1 MRKLFAFILC
11 FCLLLSPVLASG
23 EAEGEAS
30 AETAAP
36 ASGEASGSASGEA
49 SGGASK
55 EIVTLDGSSV
65 TVDEEYFDGAVTENG
80 VKDFTI
86 SAEGE
91 SIIGIAVSGDPA
103 GDPIT
108 IENGRIELGHKGTA
122 IKLTGGN
129 TVIDNVVV
137 WNNATEGVSASG
149 DAVATLKNVVVY
161 GAQDVE
167 TYRRAS
173 PFALGLAGSMRVTTA
188 VGDSQITYE
197 DSIVVSG
204 SWAPL
209 STDAGA
215 SCTLTTRNVL
225 AGLGELEVAQPGK
238 EYTAT
243 REIGGVTYGF
253 TLGDSAHYNSGYIS
267 YCDTGFHNYYYDSE
281 FYATDYIFII
291 GSGPACATVVNDDC
305 YSTRVGIM
313 WHKNTG
319 GVTELT
325 GGSLY
330 AEDTL
335 FLMKA
340 KSNVDPDGSHP
351 VLVVDGTELSVGE
364 NNVLLQMMTSDDC
377 GLDYE
382 ALQIP
387 EVEDDFSQVQPLLGT
402 QVQKTGTTGFPP
414 TVTYI
419 YEVDGEEVG
428 VTADEIEA
436 FEAENPS
443 AEPVIVDYEP
453 QEAASATFK
462 NLSVEGDVYNAVW
475 EHYQALDVTFD
486 NASITGVISS
496 AWANHVDADGV
507 PVPGGTHILADS
519 SLDCHLGFGRLK
531 NTAAPAVNNPIYL
544 TLENGAVW
552 NVTGTSYLSKLELD
566 RTCTVSGTVTVDGE
580 AVDVSAGGAWEGEI
594 VVEPAAGGEITWK
607 DYQDWLLSILP
618 DICPYPDVVGEI
630 ILATES
636 WDDIDLNGM
645 GPWGKI
651 FGEDMFN
658 TTPFDEFVANGG
670 VGTFNSDYED
680 LPIEGAPD
688 MSASFE
694 SGGAS

>member
-1 MRKLFAFILC
+1 MKKLLAVLLCCIL
-11 FCLLLSPVLASG
+11 LVTPVLASG
-23 EAEGEAS
+23 EA
-30 AETAAP
+30 
-36 ASGEASGSASGEA
+36 SGGA

-55 EIVTLDGSSV
+55 EIVTLDGASV
-65 TVDEEYFDGAVTENG
+65 TVDDEYFDGTVTENG
-80 VKDFTI
+80 VKEFSI
-86 SAEGE
+86 AAENE
-91 SIIGIAVSGDPA
+91 PIVGIAVSGDPS
-103 GDPIT
+103 GEPVT
-108 IENGRIELGHKGTA
+108 IEDGRIELGHRGTA
-122 IKLTGGN
+122 IKLSGGN

-137 WNNATEGVSASG
+137 WNSATEGLSASG
-149 DAVATLKNVVVY
+149 DAVALLKDVVIY
-161 GAQDVE
+161 GAQDIE

-188 VGDSQITYE
+188 VGNSQVTFE
-197 DSIVVSG
+197 DSLVVSG

-209 STDAGA
+209 STDAG
-215 SCTLTTRNVL
+215 SGVTLTTRNVL
-225 AGLGELEVAQPGK
+225 AGLGELEVAREGK

-243 REIGGVTYGF
+243 REIGGVNYGF

-291 GSGPACATVVNDDC
+291 GSGPACATAVNDKC
-305 YSTRVGIM
+305 YSDRVGIM

-330 AEDTL
+330 AENCL
-335 FLMKA
+335 FLMKC

-364 NNVLLQMMTSDDC
+364 NNVLLQLMTSDDC
-377 GLDYE
+377 GLGYE

-387 EVEDDFSQVQPLLGT
+387 AVEDDFSQVEPLLGSR
-402 QVQKTGTTGFPP
+402 VQKTGTTGFPP

-419 YEVDGEEVG
+419 YDVDGEEVG

-436 FEAENPS
+436 FEAGNPS

-453 QEAASATFK
+453 QEDSVATFK

-475 EHYQALDVTFD
+475 EHYQALDLTFD

-496 AWANHVDADGV
+496 AWARHVDADGN

-519 SLDCHLGFGRLK
+519 SLDCHLGFGRLS
-531 NTAAPAVNNPIYL
+531 NTAAPTVNNPIYL
-544 TLENGAVW
+544 TLTNGAVW
-552 NVTGTSYLSKLELD
+552 NVTGESYLAKL
-566 RTCTVSGTVTVDGE
+566 TVDGAVVNGVVTVDGAE
-580 AVDVSAGGAWEGEI
+580 VDVSAGGSWEGEI
-594 VVEPAAGGEITWK
+594 IVTPAAGGEVTWK
-607 DYQDWLLSILP
+607 DYQDWLISILP
-618 DICPYPDVVGEI
+618 EICPYPDAVGEI

-636 WDDIDLNGM
+636 WDDIDMEGM

-658 TTPFDEFVANGG
+658 STTFPEFVENGG
-670 VGTFNSDYED
+670 VGTYNADYED
-680 LPIEGAPD
+680 LPLEGAPD

>member
-1 MRKLFAFILC
+1 MKKLLALILC
-11 FCLLLSPVLASG
+11 LTLL
-23 EAEGEAS
+23 
-30 AETAAP
+30 AAP
-36 ASGEASGSASGEA
+36 AFASGEASESASGEA

-55 EIVTLDGSSV
+55 EIVTLDGANV
-65 TVDEEYFDGAVTENG
+65 TVDADYFDGTVTENG

-86 SAEGE
+86 AAEGE
-91 SIIGIAVSGDPA
+91 AIIGVAVSGDPS
-103 GDPIT
+103 GEPVV
-108 IENGRIELGHKGTA
+108 IEDGRIELGHKGTA

-129 TVIDNVVV
+129 SIIDNVVV

-161 GAQDVE
+161 GAQDIE
-167 TYRRAS
+167 TYRRSS

-225 AGLGELEVAQPGK
+225 AGLGELEVAEPGK

-281 FYATDYIFII
+281 FYATDYVFII
-291 GSGPACATVVNDDC
+291 GSGPACATVDNDDC

-325 GGSLY
+325 GGSMY

-335 FLMKA
+335 FLMKS
-340 KSNVDPDGSHP
+340 KSDVDPDGSHP

-377 GLDYE
+377 GLGYE

-387 EVEDDFSQVQPLLGT
+387 EIEDDFSQVQPLLGT

-419 YEVDGEEVG
+419 YDVDGEEVG

-443 AEPVIVDYEP
+443 AEPVIVDYVP

-475 EHYQALDVTFD
+475 EHWQALDVTFD
-486 NASITGVISS
+486 NAQVTGVISS
-496 AWANHVDADGV
+496 AWANHVDADGS
-507 PVPGGTHILADS
+507 PVPGGTHILADT

-531 NTAAPAVNNPIYL
+531 NTVAPTVNNPVYL

-552 NVTGTSYLSKLELD
+552 NVTGTSYLARL
-566 RTCTVSGTVTVDGE
+566 TVDSAALNGVVTVDGE
-580 AVDVSAGGAWEGEI
+580 AVDVSAGGTWEGEI
-594 VVEPAAGGEITWK
+594 IVEPAAGGEITWK
-607 DYQDWLLSILP
+607 DYQDWLISILP

-636 WDDIDLNGM
+636 WDDIDLEGM

-670 VGTFNSDYED
+670 VGTFNAEYED
-680 LPIEGAPD
+680 LPLEGAPD

>member
-1 MRKLFAFILC
+1 MKKLLAIFLC
-11 FCLLLSPVLASG
+11 LALL
-23 EAEGEAS
+23 
-30 AETAAP
+30 AAP
-36 ASGEASGSASGEA
+36 AFASGEASGDAGGESSGEA

-55 EIVTLDGSSV
+55 EIVTLDGASV
-65 TVDEEYFDGAVTENG
+65 TVDEEYFEGTVTDNG
-80 VKDFTI
+80 VKDFSI
-86 SAEGE
+86 SAANE
-91 SIIGIAVSGDPA
+91 SIVGISVSGDPS
-103 GDPIT
+103 GEPIT
-108 IENGRIELGHKGTA
+108 IENGRIELDHRGTA
-122 IKLTGGN
+122 IKLAGGN

-149 DAVATLKNVVVY
+149 DAVALLKNVVVY
-161 GAQDVE
+161 GAQDIE

-188 VGDSQITYE
+188 VGNSQVTFE
-197 DSIVVSG
+197 DSLVVSG

-209 STDAGA
+209 STDAG
-215 SCTLTTRNVL
+215 SGCTLTTRNVL
-225 AGLGELEVAQPGK
+225 AGLGDLEVAQEGK

-243 REIGGVTYGF
+243 REIGGVNYGF

-319 GVTELT
+319 GVTEIE

-330 AEDTL
+330 AENTL
-335 FLMKA
+335 FLMKS
-340 KSNVDPDGSHP
+340 KSAVDPDGSHP

-377 GLDYE
+377 GLGYE

-419 YEVDGEEVG
+419 YDVDGEEVG

-436 FEAENPS
+436 FEAENPD
-443 AEPVIVDYEP
+443 AEPVIVDYVP
-453 QEAASATFK
+453 QEDSVATFK

-486 NASITGVISS
+486 NAEITGVISS
-496 AWANHVDADGV
+496 AWAKHVDADGN

-531 NTAAPAVNNPIYL
+531 NEAAPAVNNPVEL
-544 TLENGAVW
+544 TLANGAVW
-552 NVTGTSYLSKLELD
+552 NVTGTSYLAKLDLD
-566 RTCTVSGTVTVDGE
+566 RTCTVNGIVTVDG
-580 AVDVSAGGAWEGEI
+580 ADVDVSAGGSWEGEI
-594 VVEPAAGGEITWK
+594 LVTPAAGAEADGEVTWA
-607 DYQDWLLSILP
+607 DFQDWLLSILP
-618 DICPYPDVVGEI
+618 EICPYPDVVGEI
-630 ILATES
+630 IRDTNS
-636 WDDIDLNGM
+636 WDEIDVNGM

-658 TTPFDEFVANGG
+658 TTTWPEFVENGG
-670 VGTFNSDYED
+670 VGTYNADYED

-694 SGGAS
+694 SGAS